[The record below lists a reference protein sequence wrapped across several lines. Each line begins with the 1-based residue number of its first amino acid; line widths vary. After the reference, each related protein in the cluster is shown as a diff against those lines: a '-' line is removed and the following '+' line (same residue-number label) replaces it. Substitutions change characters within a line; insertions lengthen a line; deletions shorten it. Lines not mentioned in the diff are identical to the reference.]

1 MDLLL
6 SQLFLLCVV
15 FEHVNSFL
23 VNVIRLLLD
32 LLLDF
37 RGRIHPSSSLFFALS
52 GLLLLDFFE
61 FFRCHC
67 HPALPFFL
75 LFLLLSIRVLACVL
89 HRRQDLWSQEHV
101 LDFVLPAVLLIVI
114 DAIVVLDSLRVEEHE
129 LIDGFQSELS

>member
-52 GLLLLDFFE
+52 GLFLLDSFE

-67 HPALPFFL
+67 HPALSFLL
-75 LFLLLSIRVLACVL
+75 LFLLLSIRILACVL
-89 HRRQDLWSQEHV
+89 HRHQDLRPEKHV
-101 LDFVLPAVLLIVI
+101 LDFVLPAILLIVI
-114 DAIVVLDSLRVEEHE
+114 DAIVILDSLRVEEHE
-129 LIDGFQSELS
+129 LIDSF